1 MNESMNEVS
10 KQIFAHDLPIMIIVV
25 SSLMALGLLLM
36 VVGGIYCDIKEK
48 KRKKQRVKELEELL
62 KNWKYDQSGTL

>member
-1 MNESMNEVS
+1 MVGVMNESMNEVS

-48 KRKKQRVKELEELL
+48 KRKKQRVQELEELL
-62 KNWKYDQSGTL
+62 KNWNYD

>member
-48 KRKKQRVKELEELL
+48 KRKKQRVQELEELL